1 MSIYYTTK
9 NKKKYLLV
17 KSNGGSDDLA
27 VNSDYARDITD
38 ICKQQGYSAMLID
51 ERDRE
56 YMLNEVLDLYK
67 LANFFQTLNVSN
79 IRMAIVCQP
88 QYLEQSRYFEKTT
101 HDHGMNIKFFL
112 DPDSAKRWLL

>member
-1 MSIYYTTK
+1 MSIDYTTE
-9 NKKKYLLV
+9 NKKEYLLV

-27 VNSDYARDITD
+27 VISDYAREITD
-38 ICKQQGYSAMLID
+38 ICKQQGYTAMLVD

-67 LANFFQTLNVSN
+67 LANFFRTLNVTD
-79 IRMAIVCQP
+79 IRMAIICQP
-88 QYLEQSRYFEKTT
+88 QYLEQIRYFEKTT
-101 HDHGMNIKFFL
+101 HDRGMKIKFFL

>member
-1 MSIYYTTK
+1 MSIDYTTE

-17 KSNGGSDDLA
+17 TSNGGSDDLA
-27 VNSDYARDITD
+27 VISDYAREITN
-38 ICKQQGYSAMLID
+38 ICKQQSYSAMLVD

-67 LANFFQTLNVSN
+67 LANFFRTLNVTD
-79 IRMAIVCQP
+79 IRIAIICQP
-88 QYLEQSRYFEKTT
+88 QYLEQIRYFEKTT
-101 HDHGMNIKFFL
+101 HDRGMKIKFFL

>member
-1 MSIYYTTK
+1 MSIDYTTK
-9 NKKKYLLV
+9 NKEKYLLV

-88 QYLEQSRYFEKTT
+88 QYLEQIRYFEKTT
-101 HDHGMNIKFFL
+101 HDRGRNIKFFL

>member
-88 QYLEQSRYFEKTT
+88 QYLEQIRYFEKTT